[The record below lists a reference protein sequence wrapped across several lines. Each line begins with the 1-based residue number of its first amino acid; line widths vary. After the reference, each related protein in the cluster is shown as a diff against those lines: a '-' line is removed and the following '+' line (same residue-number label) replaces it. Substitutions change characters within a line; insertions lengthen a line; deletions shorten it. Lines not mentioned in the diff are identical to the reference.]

1 MMRQHAPSNDT
12 VSNILAKLQLERRRM
27 PSIRSSGLHEPSPIE
42 AHRAYQF
49 FRTPWSSPRGSL
61 QCRVSSQRKST
72 VRGPLEQLRALLPVE
87 TCPVHV
93 CKPLT
98 QPYDTQIVRRTALPE
113 GNACDDDD
121 GIARLDQTGIV
132 GEPSGRFNH
141 LLVEADVFRKHT
153 SCAPHQT

>member
-49 FRTPWSSPRGSL
+49 FVPHGPARGAHSNAG
-61 QCRVSSQRKST
+61 S
-72 VRGPLEQLRALLPVE
+72 ALSANQQSEDLLNSCAPYFLWKPVL
-87 TCPVHV
+87 

-121 GIARLDQTGIV
+121 GVARLDQTGIV
-132 GEPSGRFNH
+132 GEPSGRFNY